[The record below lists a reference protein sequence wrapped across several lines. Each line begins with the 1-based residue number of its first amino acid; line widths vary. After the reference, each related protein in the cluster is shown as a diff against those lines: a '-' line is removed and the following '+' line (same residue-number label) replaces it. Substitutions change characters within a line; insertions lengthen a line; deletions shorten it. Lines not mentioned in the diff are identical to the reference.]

1 MGTWGVINRARSS
14 GPFDSALQHWGFQT
28 VTSNALHPDICYNQ
42 LISYLVDPFFT
53 KSCYIVPLALGII
66 IDMGSLTE
74 GQFRDSIPDDIFQ
87 EARAASWH
95 DDDGE
100 DPFGPQPKRFMQTE
114 HQKQQQKR
122 DLEIR
127 KVAWRLRKMRKDH
140 QARRGLKKQKQ
151 RASPIGKLQPE
162 LILKLMQ
169 HIHLQDLHDFANS
182 SARNRIIFKANGTAI
197 YRGIEIEQFP
207 DWKWIFGNT
216 MHRTPAQL
224 QHLKDAV
231 SVEYPF
237 QESGLE
243 YMENF
248 LQLLQT
254 IDDNNF
260 TSTQN
265 VLFLQH
271 MQDMVD
277 MDLEAINPYASIKI
291 ARRTAICLRSLSF
304 QRPQVVQEKDQVE
317 NGPLVQCQ
325 SLPWEARSQLITE
338 QPASIQAEIRSI
350 LMTVIDNL
358 YQWLERILIGWA
370 FDHYGS
376 PGHHRKPEEVKKWMS
391 KLVTG
396 LTLDVVAPQWYSVTT
411 GSLPRLSFDRH
422 STIFDLSNRLV
433 ELLIGHN
440 LGTWD
445 ALHSIGDVV
454 AFGRSIGL
462 NHEGRVE
469 GTAAGQFVDSL
480 GKDENTEA

>member
-1 MGTWGVINRARSS
+1 
-14 GPFDSALQHWGFQT
+14 
-28 VTSNALHPDICYNQ
+28 
-42 LISYLVDPFFT
+42 
-53 KSCYIVPLALGII
+53 
-66 IDMGSLTE
+66 
-74 GQFRDSIPDDIFQ
+74 
-87 EARAASWH
+87 
-95 DDDGE
+95 
-100 DPFGPQPKRFMQTE
+100 
-114 HQKQQQKR
+114 
-122 DLEIR
+122 
-127 KVAWRLRKMRKDH
+127 MRKDH
-140 QARRGLKKQKQ
+140 QARLRLEKQKQ
-151 RASPIGKLQPE
+151 RASPIGELQPE

-182 SARNRIIFKANGTAI
+182 SARNRNIFKANGTAI

-207 DWKWIFGNT
+207 DWKWIFGDT

-248 LQLLQT
+248 LQLLRT

-260 TSTQN
+260 TGTQN
-265 VLFLQH
+265 VLFLQY

-304 QRPQVVQEKDQVE
+304 QRPKVVQEKDRVE

-376 PGHHRKPEEVKKWMS
+376 PGHHRKPEEVKKWKS

-396 LTLDVVAPQWYSVTT
+396 LTLDVVAPQWFSDTT

-462 NHEGRVE
+462 NHEGLVE

-480 GKDENTEA
+480 GKDEHTEA